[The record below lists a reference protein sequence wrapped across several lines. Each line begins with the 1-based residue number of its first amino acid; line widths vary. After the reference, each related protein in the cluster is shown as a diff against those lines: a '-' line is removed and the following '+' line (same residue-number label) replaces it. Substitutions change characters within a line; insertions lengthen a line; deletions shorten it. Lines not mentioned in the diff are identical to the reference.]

1 MSLFE
6 ILAKALNI
14 SLINA
19 AIRIATPILFAALC
33 ASITQNAGILLI
45 GTEGIMLMGAFIAVA
60 FGYLTGS
67 WILGVLAAMLCGMLV
82 AGILA
87 VGKIRYNASMP
98 AICTGMNMFAL
109 YFTRFLLQS
118 VFHISGTLADPRIPS
133 IPVINFGFLP
143 EGSVLA
149 TIFNGFCYTDW
160 FAFIAVILLS
170 FFLYKTPVGL
180 RLRAVGYHP
189 MAAETA
195 GINVKR
201 IQYFAILFA
210 GAVGGLAGAH
220 LSLGYSTMFVQNMT
234 NGRGFMGIAAMFFG
248 NATPGGAIIGSLIFG
263 FFEALGNRMQ
273 PYGIP
278 SAIMLALPY
287 MIVLIV
293 LVVSV
298 IARVKKEQREKS
310 SLHAKG

>member
-1 MSLFE
+1 M
-6 ILAKALNI
+6 
-14 SLINA
+14 
-19 AIRIATPILFAALC
+19 
-33 ASITQNAGILLI
+33 
-45 GTEGIMLMGAFIAVA
+45 
-60 FGYLTGS
+60 
-67 WILGVLAAMLCGMLV
+67 
-82 AGILA
+82 
-87 VGKIRYNASMP
+87 
-98 AICTGMNMFAL
+98 
-109 YFTRFLLQS
+109 
-118 VFHISGTLADPRIPS
+118 
-133 IPVINFGFLP
+133 
-143 EGSVLA
+143 LA

-248 NATPGGAIIGSLIFG
+248 NATPSGAIIGSLIFG

-310 SLHAKG
+310 SLHAKR

>member
-6 ILAKALNI
+6 ILAKVLNI

-60 FGYLTGS
+60 IGYATGS
-67 WILGVLAAMLCGMLV
+67 WVLGVLAAILCGVLV
-82 AGILA
+82 AGVLA
-87 VGKIRYNASMP
+87 VGKIKYNASMP

-109 YFTRFLLQS
+109 YFTRFLLQAIFN
-118 VFHISGTLADPRIPS
+118 VSGTLADARVPS
-133 IPVINFGFLP
+133 IPLVNFSFLP
-143 EGSVLA
+143 EGSVAASLL
-149 TIFNGFCYTDW
+149 NGFCYTDW
-160 FAFIAVILLS
+160 FAFIAVALLS
-170 FFLYKTPVGL
+170 FFLYKTPLGL
-180 RLRAVGYHP
+180 RLRAVGHHP

-195 GINVKR
+195 GINVKK
-201 IQYFAILFA
+201 IQYFSIMFA

-248 NATPGGAIIGSLIFG
+248 NATPGGSILGSLIFG

-278 SAIMLALPY
+278 AAWMLALPY
-287 MIVLIV
+287 IIVLLV
-293 LVVSV
+293 LVVSTIV
-298 IARVKKEQREKS
+298 RLRNEQREKS
-310 SLHAKG
+310 SLHVKG